1 MYQEEKEGNSNNKP
15 QPIKE
20 TRKKKNNQITKTR
33 NNYTPIQL
41 HPSYHN
47 GAGKINRT

>member
-20 TRKKKNNQITKTR
+20 TRKKNNQITKTR